1 MRETFVG
8 FDSAWGDKK
17 PGGIVQAAFTDGKLD
32 RCAGPEPVRFNA
44 AAKIVEKL
52 RSDSDYMLIALDQPT
67 LVPNRKGAR
76 PVECV
81 AGALVSRLRG
91 GVQPENC
98 GKPVFG
104 QDAPVWQFLDRIGAR
119 QEPLA
124 ARNARKGLYL
134 IEVFP
139 ALALPALESDIMERR
154 RTARYNPGKRKRFCL
169 DDWKLVAKAV
179 ARDTEAFGLPQL
191 SRWARSVAGCDA
203 PRKRDQ
209 DLLDA
214 AICLLVA
221 LRWRQCSRVAMIGDL
236 KRGYMM
242 TPVSVETHKIL
253 CRAAEER
260 CVSYTRPPPRHSR
273 GAGP

>member
-32 RCAGPEPVRFNA
+32 RCDGPKPVHFKA
-44 AAKIVEKL
+44 AAKIVEEL

-67 LVPNRKGAR
+67 LVPNREGAR
-76 PVECV
+76 PVERV

-91 GVQPENC
+91 GVQPAYR

-104 QDAPVWQFLDRIGAR
+104 QDAPVWRFLHRIGAR
-119 QEPLA
+119 QDPLA
-124 ARNARKGLYL
+124 ARNARKELYPNL

-139 ALALPALESDIMERR
+139 ALALPALEPVIMERR
-154 RTARYNPGKRKRFCL
+154 RAARYNPGNRKRFCL

-179 ARDTEAFGLPQL
+179 ERDTEAFGLPQL
-191 SRWARSVAGCDA
+191 SQWARSAAGYDR
-203 PRKRDQ
+203 PRKCDQ

-214 AICLLVA
+214 VICLLVA
-221 LRWRQCSRVAMIGDL
+221 LRWRRCSCVAMIGDL
-236 KRGYMM
+236 ERGYMV
-242 TPVSVETHKIL
+242 TPVSAETHKIL
-253 CRAAEER
+253 CRAAEEK
-260 CVSYTRPPPRHSR
+260 CVSYTRPPLPT
-273 GAGP
+273 

>member
-32 RCAGPEPVRFNA
+32 RCVGPELVDFDT
-44 AAKIVEKL
+44 AAKIVEEL

-67 LVPNRKGAR
+67 LVPNPKGMR
-76 PVECV
+76 PVERV
-81 AGALVSRLRG
+81 AGALVSRLKG
-91 GVQPENC
+91 GVQPAYR

-104 QDAPVWQFLDRIGAR
+104 QDAPVWRFLDRIGAR
-119 QEPLA
+119 QDPLA

-139 ALALPALESDIMERR
+139 ALALPALESDIMKRGQA
-154 RTARYNPGKRKRFCL
+154 TRYNPGNRKKFRL

-179 ARDTEAFGLPQL
+179 ERDTEAFGLPQL
-191 SRWARSVAGCDA
+191 SQWARSAAGYDT
-203 PRKRDQ
+203 PRKCDQ

-214 AICLLVA
+214 VICLLVA
-221 LRWRQCSRVAMIGDL
+221 LRWRRCSCVAMIGDL
-236 KRGYMM
+236 ERGYMV
-242 TPVSVETHKIL
+242 TPVSAETHKIL
-253 CRAAEER
+253 CRKAEEIG
-260 CVSYTRPPPRHSR
+260 VSYTRPPP
-273 GAGP
+273 PT